1 MASSSRIDIPV
12 GFQGVVRLR
21 LDPVIELR
29 PSTARQNLSDPA
41 NALAGVERR
50 ISLTGTSTNLAG
62 EIPCSLEWLVQSDD
76 WDSAPRVI
84 PETRGALAVRG
95 QGGQYVVTLDG
106 KPLSTV
112 DIIKLGLVGRG
123 KLGYRIVPAV
133 KNPLEVP
140 PERSPISF
148 DFRARLAPQGELEV
162 GSLVRLLPDFD
173 PVFNN
178 QCVRLTIFEQIGELE
193 RPRHVYEWTVG
204 NRDQED
210 DIVWRVGCRD
220 ALAPAPPA
228 APGAPP
234 ADVEPRLLPP
244 VFEYVDHLEGEGG
257 KLEHRLRLE
266 FVPPPKPNA
275 KKQSEPLCSLTGLQ
289 RLDAPMPR
297 LTAFELDLRRG
308 PRLVASGA
316 FAGFHESL
324 DIPLELELHGIRP
337 SDAGG
342 DNRPHPLRELIL
354 DVCPP
359 ELQTSIAGEGGR
371 VGAAID
377 RLLSAETGAL
387 ARPHRSGHT
396 FEAVLLDFTSD
407 DGKALAP
414 LWKAVHAAGYRIFA
428 ELRIS
433 ETVTDNKPT
442 PVVFVARYH
451 ARTEPDDDGAG
462 FVPIGHGVLGPPLTS
477 LGVGSNMI
485 DVGGHS
491 SELVPPGRAI
501 ERVPEDKYD
510 DLKWFVACVVGEA
523 RNSSALA
530 QRAVGHSIMN
540 RIGAREWSA
549 TRSVKD
555 VVTFKSAYE
564 CYGGGKKVPNFV
576 DGENYADKYI
586 KTRGNVEGRDAV
598 LDDLI
603 EATLPVFLGEAGD
616 GHDVTLYFSPSA
628 QRQLGRTAPD
638 WAMSSQLEDITDL
651 LLAGS
656 RDDFKFY
663 RYKPKT

>member
-1 MASSSRIDIPV
+1 MPPSSRIDIPV
-12 GFQGVVRLR
+12 GFQGIVRLR
-21 LDPVIELR
+21 LDPVIELT
-29 PSTARQNLSDPA
+29 PSTARQQLSDPA
-41 NALAGVERR
+41 NAPAGVERR
-50 ISLTGTSTNLAG
+50 ISLTGTCTNLAG
-62 EIPCSLEWLVQSDD
+62 DIPCSLEWLVESDD
-76 WDSAPRVI
+76 WDTAVRTI
-84 PETRGALAVRG
+84 PETRGPLAVRG
-95 QGGQYVVTLDG
+95 QGGKYVVVLDG

-140 PERSPISF
+140 PDRSPISF

-178 QCVRLTIFEQIGELE
+178 QRVRLTIFEQIDATE

-204 NRDQED
+204 DRDEED
-210 DIVWRVGCRD
+210 DIVWRVGCRE
-220 ALAPAPPA
+220 ALAPT
-228 APGAPP
+228 APGTSPDA
-234 ADVEPRLLPP
+234 VEQRLLPP
-244 VFEYVDHLEGEGG
+244 ILEYIDHLEGESG

-266 FVPPPKPNA
+266 FVPPPKPGA
-275 KKQSEPLCSLTGLQ
+275 KKQAEPLCSLIGAQ

-297 LTAFELDLRRG
+297 LTAFELELRRG

-316 FAGFHESL
+316 FSGFHESL

-337 SDAGG
+337 PDADGGG
-342 DNRPHPLRELIL
+342 DTRPHPLRELIL

-359 ELQTSIAGEGGR
+359 ELQTSIAGERGR
-371 VGAAID
+371 VGAAIE
-377 RLLSAETGAL
+377 RLLSAETGAI
-387 ARPHRSGHT
+387 ARPHRSSHT
-396 FEAVLLDFTSD
+396 FEAVLLDFTTD

-414 LWKAVHAAGYRIFA
+414 LWKAVHAAGYRVFA

-433 ETVTDNKPT
+433 ETITDNKPT
-442 PVVFVARYH
+442 PVVFVARYRP
-451 ARTEPDDDGAG
+451 RTEPDDDDG

-477 LGVGSNMI
+477 LGVGSNLI
-485 DVGGHS
+485 DVSGHS

-501 ERVPEDKYD
+501 ERVREDQHD
-510 DLKWFVACVVGEA
+510 DLKWFIACVVGEA
-523 RNSSALA
+523 RNSSAVA
-530 QRAVGHSIMN
+530 QRAVGHSIIN
-540 RIGAREWSA
+540 RIGRREWSA

-564 CYGGGKKVPNFV
+564 CYGGGKKVKNFV
-576 DGENYADKYI
+576 DGENYADRYI
-586 KTRGNVEGRDAV
+586 ATRGNVEGRDAV

-628 QRQLGRTAPD
+628 QRQLGRTAPE
-638 WAMSSQLEDITDL
+638 WALSSQLEDITDL

-656 RDDFKFY
+656 RDDFRFY
-663 RYKPKT
+663 RYKPKP